1 MNELR
6 PWKTVMRLAALAGVL
21 VASVPSLARAD
32 DALTPAQTKQ
42 VEQIIHDYLAKHPEL
57 LLDVMKAAEDQA
69 KSERDAKLRVTIR
82 DRNGEIFEDPSSPV
96 GGNPNG
102 DVTIVE
108 FFDYRCPYCK
118 QTQPMIETML
128 KGDPKLRIVY
138 KEFPIL
144 GPESVYA
151 SRVALALRKQGK
163 YDAFHLAMMNTK
175 GKITE
180 DVILKVA
187 ASVGTD
193 IARAKKDMDAPEIDA
208 TIDKN
213 MALADALDIAGTPA
227 FIVGDKIVPGAL
239 GLDELKRLVAD
250 ARHPG

>member
-1 MNELR
+1 
-6 PWKTVMRLAALAGVL
+6 MRAA
-21 VASVPSLARAD
+21 
-32 DALTPAQTKQ
+32 Q
-42 VEQIIHDYLAKHPEL
+42 
-57 LLDVMKAAEDQA
+57 DQA
-69 KSERDAKLRVTIR
+69 KVERDANLRATIR
-82 DRNGEIFEDPSSPV
+82 DRHAEIYDDPSSPV
-96 GGNPNG
+96 GGNPRG

-128 KGDPKLRIVY
+128 KEDSKLRIVY

-151 SRVALALRKQGK
+151 SRVALAARMQGK
-163 YDAFHLAMMNTK
+163 YVAFHQAMMNTK

-193 IARAKKDMDAPEIDA
+193 IARARKDMDAPEIA
-208 TIDKN
+208 AVIGKN
-213 MALADALDIAGTPA
+213 LTLADALDVEGTPA
-227 FIVGDKIVPGAL
+227 FIVGDKVIPGAL
-239 GLDELKRLVAD
+239 DLDELKRLVAD